1 MSRIIKTS
9 FADDGDD
16 RTLGRLADALEQREP
31 ELRKVIGQPE
41 EPDVTPTLDESDGG
55 FVTPDRFFWKWMA
68 VMAEKEYGKTQ
79 DQLDAT
85 GKSVRAAGG
94 ELGAVLRGG
103 PGSGH
108 FGHKGIPKHRGG
120 SQPGDFHSAQ
130 GKKKPGTAHLTLD
143 ELMAAGKTETEAREA
158 KFPSSETTAKM
169 LDDLQIEADAA
180 LDQFAGRAAMTALG
194 AEGDSTSWFLRLA
207 VPNNGYSLVEQAQMA
222 FGDDATDE
230 QVQEIGRASARHL
243 ALMSMYE
250 YERITKGAGFSS
262 KKQAAKAEA
271 FYQKMKALAEDT
283 KDVPGLA
290 EASNYKPPA
299 DAKPLFRG
307 LDSRQ
312 VELVTGWMSQ
322 RDSGMDSRFDT
333 AEQLYDAL
341 SRSTSMPSI
350 PRDIHDTLIDNLG
363 KELVGGN
370 KKAVAWFEE
379 NRGPATVSNVVHA
392 LNAADRYQ
400 WVPEDAPEELR
411 AIADEIN
418 VGWTRTN
425 AVPTSILTAEVAAEL
440 WGGEAPGRDTYDS
453 EDLGELHSQTTRF
466 LKGVDAT
473 DYYDQMDR
481 TGGREAARKFLEYQY
496 AQTQDFFRR
505 IGLDPDKDT
514 MRLYRGVRD
523 EHEGE
528 STFGK
533 WNPGGAM
540 REEPTTVK
548 TYSLASW
555 ASGVEDAL
563 KFAVPVPEGED
574 APEHDAETGELT
586 EEEMDYEVP
595 LHNGFVMVADVPLSK
610 VVAIAHTGFPC
621 WFESEF
627 VVMGGE
633 GIPNAR
639 VVPMQDLYQGETTPR
654 YFEEELLAKGEEEY
668 YKVVEDV
675 GSGPE
680 GLIRYIR
687 GEAEEQLK
695 PKVDEWLGEERRISG
710 DVHSVERSLTLTRR
724 LTLRGGPGSGH
735 FDHEGRPGEVGGSL
749 PDDFH
754 SAQKRR
760 SYPDDMQETRRRIE
774 RLGGTVAWSKDDL
787 DKLWDSNAKRRM
799 ESRLEDFEPEAREY
813 WRGHFEEQVAK
824 EIRTD
829 KGRHPMTIAFDASG
843 GRLMVESQARAYLDA
858 YEGLLQDGAFA
869 ESPMALILTPSPSD
883 EELDAF
889 VAKHPTRGAFA
900 KSELNDGAAGKYL
913 SYMRGFWAFDYPD
926 LFGVSGQKWWDDEH
940 KGKPPAWDFT
950 ERMSATSMY
959 SPIETGVILHEY
971 GHHLDALDVFPSARK
986 ASQRLLSTGA
996 GDIPAKNAYE
1006 KPVSDN
1012 ISFYA
1017 TTNRQE
1023 LIAECYAM
1031 SRHPDYEAK
1040 ATPHQREIINF
1051 VLNGGPAPSYL
1062 EGEE

>member
-143 ELMAAGKTETEAREA
+143 ELMAAGKTEAREA

-595 LHNGFVMVADVPLSK
+595 VPLHNGFVMVADVPLSK

-668 YKVVEDV
+668 YKFVEDV

-735 FDHEGRPGEVGGSL
+735 FDHAGRPGKVGGSQ
-749 PDDFH
+749 PSDFH
-754 SAQKRR
+754 SAESRGGR
-760 SYPDDMQETRRRIE
+760 SSDLHSATEALKVPRTEKWKPVVGALETIDSVHGIDSVPLNLKVTLLSPTSMNGGHLRVERGPGHFAIKNMALRILPEGETPDGIPQHLEF
-774 RLGGTVAWSKDDL
+774 TVAHEFGHLLDWSAFREIQRSSGDWGDY
-787 DKLWDSNAKRRM
+787 DKPVQGSRAVWYLGA
-799 ESRLEDFEPEAREY
+799 ESEGMYDVMKAIKLSKAYDALKVDTMPYRAWPGSKVKLVYDRDTMRYLREPEEL
-813 WRGHFEEQVAK
+813 F
-824 EIRTD
+824 
-829 KGRHPMTIAFDASG
+829 
-843 GRLMVESQARAYLDA
+843 ARAYAQYVAVRSGDERMLKGVKD
-858 YEGLLQDGAFA
+858 YQDGAKA
-869 ESPMALILTPSPSD
+869 GHPPMAWEDKDFQPIA
-883 EELDAF
+883 E
-889 VAKHPTRGAFA
+889 
-900 KSELNDGAAGKYL
+900 
-913 SYMRGFWAFDYPD
+913 AFDSM
-926 LFGVSGQKWWDDEH
+926 FG
-940 KGKPPAWDFT
+940 
-950 ERMSATSMY
+950 ERNW
-959 SPIETGVILHEY
+959 
-971 GHHLDALDVFPSARK
+971 R
-986 ASQRLLSTGA
+986 
-996 GDIPAKNAYE
+996 
-1006 KPVSDN
+1006 
-1012 ISFYA
+1012 
-1017 TTNRQE
+1017 
-1023 LIAECYAM
+1023 
-1031 SRHPDYEAK
+1031 
-1040 ATPHQREIINF
+1040 
-1051 VLNGGPAPSYL
+1051 
-1062 EGEE
+1062 